1 MTLGTVVK
9 DGRMAYENRSARG
22 VANTINDYLA
32 TRSGES
38 RATKIS
44 AGTLGRAVGVN
55 ITTWRKWIPPD
66 GSSGSLAVESGVV
79 AALAALHAGG
89 VNGYG
94 DRHLGRNDLE
104 RLAGE
109 PDDAGRVAL
118 FVATMMWGSGTT
130 NGRGPRY
137 TARALTDERLID
149 TLRVTAEAVGRDD
162 LRSAYASFRVSG
174 VGESFFTKWFW
185 AASLADHPARRPL
198 ICDLRVRA
206 TLERLGWTLTPTG
219 RRHAVRYDAFVTF
232 VHEVASHLDRGASA
246 EQVEWLLFERSKDAD
261 CLYDLVPALRSR
273 SA

>member
-1 MTLGTVVK
+1 M
-9 DGRMAYENRSARG
+9 
-22 VANTINDYLA
+22 
-32 TRSGES
+32 
-38 RATKIS
+38 
-44 AGTLGRAVGVN
+44 
-55 ITTWRKWIPPD
+55 
-66 GSSGSLAVESGVV
+66 
-79 AALAALHAGG
+79 
-89 VNGYG
+89 NGHG
-94 DRHLGRNDLE
+94 DRHLDRNDLE